1 MKRGPTNPVTRDA
14 ARTLEKT
21 GKGIWSVVAAKVTS
35 PTRRRSEVNLF
46 KIDSLTKKGD
56 TVVVPGKVLGDG
68 ELTHAVSVAALN
80 FSSAARKKIESA
92 GGKCLTLNEIA
103 KTEGKNVIIMG

>member
-1 MKRGPTNPVTRDA
+1 MKRGPTNPITRDT
-14 ARTLEKT
+14 ARTLERT
-21 GKGIWSVVAAKVTS
+21 GKGIWSVVAGKITS

-56 TVVVPGKVLGDG
+56 MVAVPGKVLGDG

-80 FSSAARKKIESA
+80 FSSAAKKKIEAA
-92 GGKCLTLNEIA
+92 GGKCLTLQEIA
-103 KTEGKNVIIMG
+103 KTDGKNVIILG